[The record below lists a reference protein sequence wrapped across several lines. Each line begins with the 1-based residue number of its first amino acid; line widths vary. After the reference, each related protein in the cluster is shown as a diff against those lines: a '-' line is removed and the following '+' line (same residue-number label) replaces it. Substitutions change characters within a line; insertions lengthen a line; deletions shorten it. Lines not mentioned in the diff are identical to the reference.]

1 MGIHHHHE
9 RFGQLL
15 AFLRGENVEEC
26 LHYPGMAD
34 VPAGFNRFAR
44 ADARSRG
51 GEWGDY
57 CPAYAFALL
66 THVGYALPADEDD
79 LRVLWDEL
87 GGQSSKLWEEVEAV
101 VADAWSW
108 LRQEAQEPQ
117 QPRTH

>member
-1 MGIHHHHE
+1 MGVHQHHE

-34 VPAGFNRFAR
+34 VPAGFNRYAR

-51 GEWGDY
+51 GEWDDY

-87 GGQSSKLWEEVEAV
+87 GGQSSKLWEEVESV

-108 LRQEAQEPQ
+108 LRQDA
-117 QPRTH
+117 RDSSTH